1 MFIEEKE
8 YQKIMKSMPIFC
20 VDFAFRYKNKFL
32 LIKRTQE
39 PVKGVFWV
47 IGGRL
52 RFKETIQELAERV
65 HTREVGRYYPNFK
78 LVGFSN
84 YMFPDVEEARA
95 THTPTLLYL
104 VEVDEMFEPTL
115 DETSSE
121 FTWSEELPD
130 EMKDQTHF
138 ITEIA
143 RREFPKGI
151 IPFALTICSTLA
163 IIVAGYFHGHMS
175 IGAVWNNLHNFN

>member
-20 VDFAFRYKNKFL
+20 VDFVFRCKDKFL

-52 RFKETIQELAERV
+52 RFKETVQELAERV
-65 HTREVGRYYPNFK
+65 HTREIGRYYSDFK

-84 YMFPDVEEARA
+84 YIFPDVLEARA

-104 VEVDEMFEPTL
+104 VEVQEEFIPTL

-121 FTWSEELPD
+121 FMWYDKLPD
-130 EMKDQTHF
+130 EMLHQTNF
-138 ITEIA
+138 IT
-143 RREFPKGI
+143 
-151 IPFALTICSTLA
+151 
-163 IIVAGYFHGHMS
+163 IV
-175 IGAVWNNLHNFN
+175 

>member
-1 MFIEEKE
+1 
-8 YQKIMKSMPIFC
+8 
-20 VDFAFRYKNKFL
+20 
-32 LIKRTQE
+32 
-39 PVKGVFWV
+39 
-47 IGGRL
+47 
-52 RFKETIQELAERV
+52 
-65 HTREVGRYYPNFK
+65 
-78 LVGFSN
+78 
-84 YMFPDVEEARA
+84 MFPDVEEARA

-104 VEVDEMFEPTL
+104 VDVDEMFEPTL

-121 FTWSEELPD
+121 FIWSEELPD

-151 IPFALTICSTLA
+151 IPFALTIFSTLA

-175 IGAVWNNLHNFN
+175 IGAVWHNLHNFN

>member
-1 MFIEEKE
+1 MSDGKDLNTFIPEDE
-8 YQKIMKSMPIFC
+8 YKKIMASMPIFC
-20 VDFAFRYKNKFL
+20 VDFVFRYKNKFL

-52 RFKETIQELAERV
+52 RFRETIQELAERV
-65 HTREVGRYYPNFK
+65 HIREVGRYYSNFK

-84 YMFPDVEEARA
+84 YMFPDVEDARA

-104 VEVDEMFEPTL
+104 VDVDEMFEPVL

-121 FTWSEELPD
+121 FVWSDKLPD
-130 EMKDQTHF
+130 EMLHQTNF
-138 ITEIA
+138 IT
-143 RREFPKGI
+143 
-151 IPFALTICSTLA
+151 T
-163 IIVAGYFHGHMS
+163 V
-175 IGAVWNNLHNFN
+175 

>member
-20 VDFAFRYKNKFL
+20 VDFVFRCKDKFL

-52 RFKETIQELAERV
+52 RFKETVQELAERV
-65 HTREVGRYYPNFK
+65 HTREIGRYYSDFK

-84 YMFPDVEEARA
+84 YIFPDVLEARA

-104 VEVDEMFEPTL
+104 VEVQEEFTPTL

-121 FTWSEELPD
+121 FMWYDKLPD
-130 EMKDQTHF
+130 EMLHQTNF
-138 ITEIA
+138 IT
-143 RREFPKGI
+143 
-151 IPFALTICSTLA
+151 
-163 IIVAGYFHGHMS
+163 IV
-175 IGAVWNNLHNFN
+175 